1 MFIPRILGKTIEEVN
16 MTAVALVFVG
26 ITLILNGYLMWN
38 KKETKPLIVFNLFT
52 GGMIILFNIYVIMS
66 GGNLVGAF
74 GGLLFG
80 LTNLLVAFDLIFKE
94 SPWATG
100 NFSLLATV
108 CAIAIC
114 AFNFVDGELLKGVM
128 WALWSLIWLFA
139 FIGFSLKKQFQ
150 PAIFVMLIVQGFLT
164 TGTFGL
170 LQLFDIVKF

>member
-1 MFIPRILGKTIEEVN
+1 MFIPRILGKTFEEVN

-100 NFSLLATV
+100 NFLCLQQCVRLQFVPLTLLTEN
-108 CAIAIC
+108 CSKESC
-114 AFNFVDGELLKGVM
+114 GHFGHSF
-128 WALWSLIWLFA
+128 
-139 FIGFSLKKQFQ
+139 
-150 PAIFVMLIVQGFLT
+150 GFLRSLVFLSKNNFSNICDVYRPRFFDNRDIWAFA
-164 TGTFGL
+164 TF
-170 LQLFDIVKF
+170 